1 MVESIFGF
9 VASHMQN
16 GQFPMQFKSAYEKI
30 PHSFEAMSKF
40 VDSYVKE
47 NGLNIPFKLDLVPQS
62 AKPVGNTKAPVN
74 VSGQFQQQKVFSG
87 QLVNRSAIVSNHQ
100 SQVFLQSKPGSH
112 TTRITT
118 PNNPRSRLELMT
130 PVHSIIAPQTVFV

>member
-1 MVESIFGF
+1 MVESMFGF

-16 GQFPMQFKSAYEKI
+16 GQFPMQFKSAFEKI

-62 AKPVGNTKAPVN
+62 AKPVGNTKGSCECEWA
-74 VSGQFQQQKVFSG
+74 VSATKGIQWTTRQQKCDCIKPPVSSI
-87 QLVNRSAIVSNHQ
+87 SAIQ
-100 SQVFLQSKPGSH
+100 
-112 TTRITT
+112 TR
-118 PNNPRSRLELMT
+118 
-130 PVHSIIAPQTVFV
+130 